1 MEDTFANFV
10 GLSRPKEEI
19 SMWVEKYRPKSL
31 EDFIGNESFAPNIKE
46 YIRREELTNHI
57 LLYGPQGT
65 GKTSIA
71 KLLINSIPCDSL
83 IICASDE
90 TGIDNIRDKVRGFAS
105 SVGFER
111 FKIVLLD
118 ECDFLSF
125 NAQGM
130 LRNVLEKFA
139 DHCRFIFTCNYIY
152 KVIPAIQSR
161 CQKFEVI
168 PGSKKDEM
176 IRLAQILTAEN
187 VTFTPEDVAFIVN
200 QYHPDMR
207 SIIQFAQQ
215 CSISGELKIV
225 QENLVEANMKAKLV
239 EMLKSP
245 NKKTFG
251 EIRQMIADAGLSEY
265 DELYTYLY
273 ENVSKFAS
281 GREPV
286 AVVHI
291 AESVY
296 QSSLVIPAAREITFM
311 ALINKLITDLV

>member
-31 EDFIGNESFAPNIKE
+31 DEYIGNESFSPNIRE
-46 YIRREELTNHI
+46 YIRRKELTNHV
-57 LLYGPQGT
+57 LFHGPQGT

-71 KLLINSIPCDSL
+71 KLLIKNIPCDSL
-83 IICASDE
+83 VVCASDE
-90 TGIDNIRDKVRGFAS
+90 TGIDNIRDKIRGFAS
-105 SVGFER
+105 SVGFNQ
-111 FKIVLLD
+111 FKVILLD
-118 ECDFLSF
+118 EADYLTHNS
-125 NAQGM
+125 QGM

-139 DHCRFIFTCNYIY
+139 DHCRFIFTCNYLHKIM
-152 KVIPAIQSR
+152 PAIQSR
-161 CQKFEVI
+161 CQMFEIV

-176 IRLAQILTAEN
+176 VRLAEILAAEKI
-187 VTFTPEDVAFIVN
+187 TFKPDDVAYIVN
-200 QYHPDMR
+200 QRHPDMR

-225 QENLVEANMKAKLV
+225 EENLVETNMKSKLL

-251 EIRQMIADAGLSEY
+251 EIRQLIADSGTSHF
-265 DELYTYLY
+265 DDLYTYLY
-273 ENVSKFAS
+273 DNVSKFAP

-286 AVVHI
+286 AVIHI

-296 QSSLVIPAAREITFM
+296 QSSIVIPAAQEIIFM
-311 ALINKLITDLV
+311 ALVNKLITDLG

>member
-31 EDFIGNESFAPNIKE
+31 DEFIGNESFAPNIRE
-46 YIRREELTNHI
+46 YINRKELTNHI

-71 KLLINSIPCDSL
+71 KLLIKNIPCDSL
-83 IICASDE
+83 LICASDE
-90 TGIDNIRDKVRGFAS
+90 TGVENIRDKVRGFAS

-111 FKIVLLD
+111 FKVVLLD
-118 ECDFLSF
+118 EADFLSF

-176 IRLAQILTAEN
+176 IRLAEILTNEK
-187 VTFTPEDVAFIVN
+187 VTFKPEDVAFIVN

-215 CSISGELKIV
+215 CSISGELKII
-225 QENLVEANMKAKLV
+225 QENLIESNAKSKLI

-245 NKKTFG
+245 NKKTFV
-251 EIRQMIADAGLSEY
+251 EIRQMIADSGISEF
-265 DELYTYLY
+265 DDLYTYLY
-273 ENVSKFAS
+273 DNVSKFAN
-281 GREPV
+281 GRESV

-311 ALINKLITDLV
+311 ALVNKLITDLG